1 MMFSSNPFS
10 NAQESIFKPDQIPT
24 VLMGSEHKLQTLIKK
39 IEPVGKKNKS
49 KWKTKQNQKRTN
61 ENSANSVFS

>member
-1 MMFSSNPFS
+1 MLIFTWYHVKIINMMFSSNPFS

-49 KWKTKQNQKRTN
+49 K
-61 ENSANSVFS
+61 